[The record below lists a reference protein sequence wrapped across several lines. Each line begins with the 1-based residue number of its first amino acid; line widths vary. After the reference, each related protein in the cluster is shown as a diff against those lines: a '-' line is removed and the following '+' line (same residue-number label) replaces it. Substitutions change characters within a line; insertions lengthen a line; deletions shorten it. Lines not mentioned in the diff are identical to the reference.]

1 MREGEGGQE
10 TPGSGERWE
19 VCISGVAAGPE
30 CHTYPLLSL
39 THHIAW
45 LTHLLGIYDLPTHL
59 LRVYVASEPMR

>member
-1 MREGEGGQE
+1 M
-10 TPGSGERWE
+10 
-19 VCISGVAAGPE
+19 CISGVAAGPE